1 MNNILQD
8 KLKKYKLYYN
18 YSYQYKDYDMSDYY
32 ELKIKK
38 LKLDILIDKL
48 VTKNVDKNELLSR
61 AILNCKE
68 LDKNNNNLRTIL

>member
-48 VTKNVDKNELLSR
+48 VTKNGTTKY
-61 AILNCKE
+61 
-68 LDKNNNNLRTIL
+68 